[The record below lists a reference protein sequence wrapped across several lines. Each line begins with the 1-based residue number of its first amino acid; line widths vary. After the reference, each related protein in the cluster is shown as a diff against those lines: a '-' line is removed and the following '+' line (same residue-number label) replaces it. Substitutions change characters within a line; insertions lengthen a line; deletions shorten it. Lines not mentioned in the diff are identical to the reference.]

1 MNTIERLI
9 KLAEDQIGI
18 KEDAAGHVKYS
29 DEYGLPTQPWCMMFL
44 WWLYKHSDLADI
56 FYDGKKCAGCG
67 TFLRWA
73 QAKGGLVVD
82 KPQRGDIAIIS
93 FGKDK
98 NGNRITSHCG
108 LITGVK
114 GLNVETIEGN
124 TCEVGSQEDGGHVM
138 AKIRNKKL
146 CMAYIRLPYPA
157 DDPGFYIYTV
167 QKGDSLWRLAKHFYG
182 SGVMYPKIKQAN
194 GLDKDTIYPGQQL
207 KIPYPIIGGN

>member
-1 MNTIERLI
+1 MKSIERLI
-9 KLAEDQIGI
+9 ALAEGEIGI
-18 KEDAAGHVKYS
+18 QENYAGHVKYS
-29 DEYGLPTQPWCMMFL
+29 DEYGLPCQPWCMMFL

-73 QAKGGLVVD
+73 TAKGIVVD
-82 KPQRGDIAIIS
+82 KPERGDIAIIS

-138 AKIRNKKL
+138 AKTRSKKL

-157 DDPGFYIYTV
+157 DDPGDYVYTV
-167 QKGDSLWRLAKHFYG
+167 QKGDSLWRLAKNFYG
-182 SGVMYPKIKQAN
+182 SGSRWTEIYNYNNLKST
-194 GLDKDTIYPGQQL
+194 TIYPGQLL
-207 KIPYPIIGGN
+207 KIPGKIIGGR